1 MEKKKYSDAFLLTRG
16 MLSFNNEYHV
26 LKILANI
33 ARIRLLLYKNSYQ
46 ENVKIMK
53 DNSIPMF
60 TNYRNT
66 IAFVRLIRME

>member
-26 LKILANI
+26 LKILANV

-53 DNSIPMF
+53 NESIPMF

-66 IAFVRLIRME
+66 IAFVRLD